1 MSVAATKTKSP
12 KSDNKRG
19 PNTIFRVLYATHLNL
34 NVMAD
39 SKANQMLGLNVLI
52 LSVLFF
58 RDSSSYLA
66 GVDYFKVPNIILAL
80 VCMACIILAILTT
93 RPRLPVKKPDPATS
107 GFNWLFFGHYTAV
120 SIDEYIGQ
128 MFRIAGSEDTLNEVM
143 SNDIYWMGVVL
154 DRKYRYLRLLYNVF
168 GIGMPVAVVSFVV
181 FWWLNA

>member
-1 MSVAATKTKSP
+1 MALVGTKTKAS
-12 KSDNKRG
+12 KSENKRG

-39 SKANQMLGLNVLI
+39 NKANQMLGLNVLI

-58 RDSSSYLA
+58 RDSHYLA
-66 GVDYFKVPNIILAL
+66 GIDYFKIPNILLAL

-93 RPRLPVKKPDPATS
+93 RPRLPVKKPDPATK

-120 SIDEYIGQ
+120 PVDTYIGQ
-128 MFRIAGSEDTLNEVM
+128 MFRIAGNESTVNEVM

-154 DRKYRYLRLLYNVF
+154 DRKYRYLRLLYTVF
-168 GIGMPVAVVSFVV
+168 GIGMPLAVASFVV
-181 FWWLNA
+181 FWWLNAP